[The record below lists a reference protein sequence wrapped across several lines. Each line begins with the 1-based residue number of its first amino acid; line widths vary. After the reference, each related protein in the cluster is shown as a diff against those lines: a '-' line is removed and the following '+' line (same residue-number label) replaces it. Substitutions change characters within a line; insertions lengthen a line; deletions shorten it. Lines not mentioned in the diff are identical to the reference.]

1 MPSNKEMA
9 GKLLREKIGKR
20 QRATGMVTIIP
31 GAIGKPAYRL
41 GITSVKVSGNKIS
54 VKKREDR

>member
-1 MPSNKEMA
+1 MA